1 MRRQTFLALLSIFG
15 SSCAGASWQGDYDRL
30 AADLTYASRFTG
42 PIDRNPSPSTDDEL
56 DRLLSGPLD
65 LDLLIKVA
73 TDRNP
78 ELKETL
84 ARTKAGVEEVRRV
97 SSLDDP
103 MFKVEAWG
111 VPINKP
117 VAFNQDQTNMFGL
130 RQTFPFPGNLN
141 LKGEA
146 ALRDAESM
154 YQMYRDRQLDVI
166 VRLRKACL
174 EYYSMAREVDIHLEH
189 SRLMSEMEK
198 ISDIKFR
205 NGQVSQQDVL
215 KPQVELVMLHNDVL
229 AMSQHV
235 ESAKAAIN
243 AILSRPPEAPLGMPK
258 EPAFPDEK
266 FDVQELSSKA
276 LSRPDVLAAQLK
288 VKSSEAQAKVASRE
302 ANLPDFSIGLDYW
315 QMPGAPNDG
324 YGAMFM
330 INLPWFTGK
339 HGADVARMEHSVRA
353 DQAAVETARN
363 KALFEVRD
371 AYYRVEAAR
380 KSLILFKGELVPKSA
395 QSAEVSRANYEKDKA
410 SFLDVLDAQRSL
422 RDVQLKYSQA
432 LVQYEMSVADL
443 ERAVG
448 QPVRRKP

>member
-1 MRRQTFLALLSIFG
+1 MRLLVLPFG
-15 SSCAGASWQGDYDRL
+15 ILLGGCAAAWQGDYDRL
-30 AADLTYASRFTG
+30 AADLAYSSRFTG
-42 PIDRNPSPSTDDEL
+42 PISRNEAPSTDAEL
-56 DRLLSGPLD
+56 DKMLSGPLD

-84 ARTKAGVEEVRRV
+84 ARAKAGVEEVRRA

-103 MFKVEAWG
+103 MLKVEAWG

-117 VAFNQDQTNMFGL
+117 TAFNRDDTNMIGL
-130 RQTFPFPGNLN
+130 RQNFPFPGNLR

-154 YQMYRDRQLDVI
+154 YQMYRDRQLDV
-166 VRLRKACL
+166 VMRLRKSYL

-189 SRLMSEMEK
+189 ARIMTETEK
-198 ISDIKFR
+198 VADIKFR

-229 AMSQHV
+229 AMTQHL

-243 AILSRPPEAPLGMPK
+243 ALLSRPPEAPLGRPK

-266 FDVQELSSKA
+266 FDVLELSAKA

-288 VKSSEAQAKVASRE
+288 IKSSEAMAKVASRE

-339 HGADVARMEHSVRA
+339 HGADVAKMEHTVRA
-353 DQAAVETARN
+353 DQAAAETARN
-363 KALFEVRD
+363 KALYEVRD
-371 AYYRVEAAR
+371 AYFRVESAR
-380 KSLILFKGELVPKSA
+380 RSLILFKGELMPKSA

-410 SFLDVLDAQRSL
+410 SFLDLLDAERSL
-422 RDVQLKYSQA
+422 RDVKLKYSQA
-432 LVQYEMSVADL
+432 LVQYEMAVADL

>member
-1 MRRQTFLALLSIFG
+1 MRFLLVPLGVLLG
-15 SSCAGASWQGDYDRL
+15 GCAASWQGDYDRL
-30 AADLTYASRFTG
+30 AADLAYSSRFTG
-42 PIDRNPSPSTDDEL
+42 PIARNEAPSTDAEL
-56 DRLLSGPLD
+56 DKMLSGPLD

-73 TDRNP
+73 IDRNP

-84 ARTKAGVEEVRRV
+84 ARAKAGVEEVRRA

-103 MFKVEAWG
+103 MLKVEAWG
-111 VPINKP
+111 VPLNKP
-117 VAFNQDQTNMFGL
+117 TAFSRDDTNMIGL
-130 RQTFPFPGNLN
+130 RQNFPFPGNLR

-154 YQMYRDRQLDVI
+154 YQMYRDRQLDV
-166 VRLRKACL
+166 VMRLRKSYL
-174 EYYSMAREVDIHLEH
+174 EYYSMAREIDIHLEH
-189 SRLMSEMEK
+189 ARIMTEMEK
-198 ISDIKFR
+198 VADIKFR

-229 AMSQHV
+229 AMNQHL

-243 AILSRPPEAPLGMPK
+243 ALLSRPPEAPLGRPK

-266 FDVQELSSKA
+266 FDVQELSSKS
-276 LSRPDVLAAQLK
+276 LSRPDVLASQLK
-288 VKSSEAQAKVASRE
+288 VKMSETMVKVASRE

-315 QMPGAPNDG
+315 QMPGMPNDG

-339 HGADVARMEHSVRA
+339 HGADVAKMEHTVRA

-363 KALFEVRD
+363 KALYEVRD
-371 AYYRVEAAR
+371 AYYRVESAR
-380 KSLILFKGELVPKSA
+380 RSLILFKGELVPKSA
-395 QSAEVSRANYEKDKA
+395 QSAEVTRANYERDKA
-410 SFLDVLDAQRSL
+410 MFLDVLDAERSL
-422 RDVQLKYSQA
+422 RDVKLKYSQA
-432 LVQYEMSVADL
+432 LVQYEMAVADL